1 MFWKP
6 ISKEEE
12 FKITRAIAEAEKG
25 TSGEIRVHIDRY
37 CKTDPL
43 LKSRNLFVHL
53 KMDQTDLHNGVL
65 IYVSVDDKKYAIL
78 GDKGINDLV
87 EDGFWDS
94 TSSKM
99 AEGFKSGSIAAG
111 IVAGVMEAGNRL
123 KEYFPRQDN
132 DKNELSDEIS
142 YS

>member
-12 FKITRAIAEAEKG
+12 FKITRAIADAEKG

-43 LKSRNLFVHL
+43 LKAKNLFVHL
-53 KMDQTDLHNGVL
+53 KMDQTDVHNGVL

-78 GDKGINDLV
+78 GDKGINELV
-87 EDGFWDS
+87 EPDFWDS
-94 TSSKM
+94 TSLKM
-99 AEGFKSGSIAAG
+99 AEGFKSGSISAG
-111 IVAGVMEAGNRL
+111 IVAGVIEAGQRL
-123 KEYFPRQDN
+123 TAYFPRQDN
-132 DKNELSDEIS
+132 DKNELPDEIS

>member
-12 FKITRAIAEAEKG
+12 FKITRAIADAEKG

-43 LKSRNLFVHL
+43 LKAKNLFVHL
-53 KMDQTDLHNGVL
+53 KMDQTDVHNGVL

-78 GDKGINDLV
+78 GDKGINELV
-87 EDGFWDS
+87 EPDFWDS
-94 TSSKM
+94 TSLKM
-99 AEGFKSGSIAAG
+99 AEGFKSGSISAG
-111 IVAGVMEAGNRL
+111 IVAGVIEAGQRL
-123 KEYFPRQDN
+123 TAYFPRQDN
-132 DKNELSDEIS
+132 DKNELPDEIS
-142 YS
+142 FS